1 MLKTKLELG
10 LKGLYQSKTF
20 YNAFF
25 NETWLH
31 LHVSQE
37 YAWVPAL

>member
-1 MLKTKLELG
+1 MSVLQIIDRTDILMLKTKLELG

-25 NETWLH
+25 NET
-31 LHVSQE
+31 
-37 YAWVPAL
+37 